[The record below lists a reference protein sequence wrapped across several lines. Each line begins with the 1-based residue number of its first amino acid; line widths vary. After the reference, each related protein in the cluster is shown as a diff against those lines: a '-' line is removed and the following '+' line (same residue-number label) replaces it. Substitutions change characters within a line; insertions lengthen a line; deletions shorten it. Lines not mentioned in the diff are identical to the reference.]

1 MHYGPQKVKEHSSV
15 DLWSI
20 PMTNSDRNFDD
31 DTFDEVE
38 EHLRGQDPNEEGCA
52 YFPPEDSQ
60 PPHY

>member
-1 MHYGPQKVKEHSSV
+1 
-15 DLWSI
+15 
-20 PMTNSDRNFDD
+20 MTNSDRNFDD

-38 EHLRGQDPNEEGCA
+38 EHLRGQDPNEEGRA